1 MASPK
6 DKLSISMEE
15 LGLYASYS
23 EEDARYDQYIAEQK
37 EKLGRKPRSKKEST
51 EIEES
56 LPEQQSFEVD
66 YYDLFFREVWMRG
79 GGVSPRD
86 EVSSAELDIIDDVI
100 LDFDFNDV
108 DGALDTFQ
116 DRVETD
122 VVLVAERFPQRVAA
136 VQTQRRCIL
145 GVDAVLGRAAGMAA
159 AAFIGEDLGDN
170 AVKAVLA
177 GKVVIVV
184 VVRVDHQRQIHAV
197 EIAAAH
203 EFRLAAQ
210 VFDLSL
216 VDESLAEL
224 QLDHLFRRD
233 QHKTDLAAETVQC
246 AGLFESRCDA
256 DHLRALAVVTAAVRH
271 AVDGFRVI
279 RDVQRIQFAHD
290 GQAGTGSSCVDVYIE
305 SGNIPRFH
313 RLIPVGAEFL
323 QQIRVRLPLGVAY
336 FRMLPDPALRV

>member
-1 MASPK
+1 M
-6 DKLSISMEE
+6 
-15 LGLYASYS
+15 
-23 EEDARYDQYIAEQK
+23 
-37 EKLGRKPRSKKEST
+37 
-51 EIEES
+51 
-56 LPEQQSFEVD
+56 
-66 YYDLFFREVWMRG
+66 
-79 GGVSPRD
+79 
-86 EVSSAELDIIDDVI
+86 
-100 LDFDFNDV
+100 
-108 DGALDTFQ
+108 
-116 DRVETD
+116 ETD

-145 GVDAVLGRAAGMAA
+145 GVDAVLGGAAGMAA
-159 AAFIGEDLGDN
+159 AAFIGEDLGDD

-184 VVRVDHQRQIHAV
+184 VVRVDHQRQIHSV
-197 EIAAAH
+197 EIAPAH
-203 EFRLAAQ
+203 EFRLTAQ

-216 VDESLAEL
+216 VDESLAEF

-233 QHKTDLAAETVQC
+233 QHKTDLAAETVQS
-246 AGLFESRCDA
+246 AGLGQGCGDA